1 MPDLTLTLI
10 QTDLAWED
18 IDANLARLTA
28 KIESI
33 AAPTDLIVLPEMF
46 STGFSMSAPRLAE
59 TVAGK
64 AAAWMRRM
72 AAAGGAVVTGSLMI
86 QESGHYYN
94 RLIWARPD
102 GAIEHYDKKHL
113 FRYAGEEKVF
123 TAGARLM
130 TFALKGWRI
139 RPFICYDLRF
149 PVWTR
154 NLRQSYDLALFVANW
169 PARRSAHWQALLRA
183 RAIEN
188 QAYAIGVNRVGTDG
202 NGLYYNGCSAVIA
215 PTGEVL
221 LEEIQNERICTLSL
235 DRGLLESYRKEF
247 PVWMDAD
254 EEMILGKEHFDTEDH
269 PGGNESFSY
278 GDPK

>member
-1 MPDLTLTLI
+1 MPNLNITLI

-18 IDANLARLTA
+18 IDANLAMLTA

-46 STGFSMSAPRLAE
+46 STGFSMNAPGLAE
-59 TVAGK
+59 PMTGRAVA
-64 AAAWMRRM
+64 WLRRM
-72 AAAGGAVVTGSLMI
+72 AAARGAAVAGSLI
-86 QESGHYYN
+86 IEANGRYHN
-94 RLIWARPD
+94 RLILVRPD
-102 GAIEHYDKKHL
+102 GVLEHYDKKHL

-123 TAGARLM
+123 TAGAFHRTWM
-130 TFALKGWRI
+130 LKGWRI

-154 NLRQSYDLALFVANW
+154 NLSQAYDVALFVANW

-188 QAYAIGVNRVGTDG
+188 QAYVIGVNRVGTDG
-202 NGLYYNGCSAVIA
+202 RGLQHDGHSAIIA

-221 LEEIQNERICTLSL
+221 FEAVEVERSCTMEL
-235 DRGLLESYRKEF
+235 DRNLLERYRHEF

-254 EEMILGKEHFDTEDH
+254 EKLVIQDQPSHSKGEADK
-269 PGGNESFSY
+269 
-278 GDPK
+278 